1 VHGAVAQ
8 EGETKRSKREEV
20 LALLDLPSS
29 AQALRKKGVDKQ
41 EVKLALRSARKK
53 RIKAKE
59 TKEILDASS
68 EAVEKNGRID
78 NFGSFVKS
86 KLESGLR
93 GRDLAA
99 AIHAEHRARG
109 KGKGKGQDKEKAK
122 KKTKEREKAEG
133 KKEKPDH
140 ERKEGKDKEKEH
152 AEEGREKSHGKDRDA
167 KGGRSTDDDASHGR
181 ANKEKKK
188 KAK

>member
-1 VHGAVAQ
+1 MAVGQ
-8 EGETKRSKREEV
+8 EAEAKRSKREEV

-41 EVKLALRSARKK
+41 EVKLALRSARTK

-93 GRDLAA
+93 GRELAA

-109 KGKGKGQDKEKAK
+109 KGKGQDKEKAK
-122 KKTKEREKAEG
+122 KKTKEKEKAKG
-133 KKEKPDH
+133 KKEKPDD

-152 AEEGREKSHGKDRDA
+152 AEESREESHGKERDS
-167 KGGRSTDDDASHGR
+167 KGGRSTDDDASRGK